1 MRHFLRGTPLSVTIL
16 ALFLA
21 LFLTSCNTTES
32 GPSGAELAGD
42 WQAVV
47 TTTDTAGFPL
57 SARYV
62 LELGS
67 DHKSVFEM
75 FWNGVYFMGFE
86 GGWALKGD
94 NVELTAIRCYRGDSS
109 GVQTVIECGDSIGFP
124 TRNVRWDGRNITI
137 LSDNATL
144 VFQKIVNAMATKAER

>member
-1 MRHFLRGTPLSVTIL
+1 MRHSIRSPFLSVLIL
-16 ALFLA
+16 ALL
-21 LFLTSCNTTES
+21 LTACNTTES
-32 GPSGAELAGD
+32 GPSGVESGLAGD
-42 WQAVV
+42 WQAVIAS
-47 TTTDTAGFPL
+47 TDTAGFPL

-75 FWNGVYFMGFE
+75 FWNGDYFMGFE

-94 NVELTAIRCYRGDSS
+94 NVELTAIRCYKGDSS
-109 GVQTVIECGDSIGFP
+109 GVQSLIECSDNMTIP

-144 VFQKIVNAMATKAER
+144 VFNKIVNAMAAKAE